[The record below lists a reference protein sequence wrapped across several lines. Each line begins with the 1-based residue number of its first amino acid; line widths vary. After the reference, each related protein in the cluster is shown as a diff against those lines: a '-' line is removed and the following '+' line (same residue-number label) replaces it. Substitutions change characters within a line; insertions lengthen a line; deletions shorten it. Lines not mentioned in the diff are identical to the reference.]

1 MDALVF
7 LMNNPS
13 VSDALRTY
21 TDFYKVLIIG
31 KNQSSD
37 IAGLQ
42 DIFDEIRIVTDILDK
57 TQLENVFTS
66 IMEVR
71 NVRAVYGTYEQV
83 VEMAGHLRGKFSIPG
98 MNYHQSLTVRNKPF
112 MKQVLSAGGIRT
124 AQGRKVYGL
133 VDLMSFITKYKLPFI
148 LKPVAGAATKNTYKI
163 GRSLD
168 LLNPRLIRDVW
179 KSKELLAEKYIE
191 GEEYHCD
198 SVVVDGH
205 VRFVSVA
212 KYLFNCIDT
221 LDGKKPFGTINFP
234 QNYQASDVQYEIK
247 KMNEQAIR
255 CLGIKNAVCHME
267 VFIDSGGQPIFG
279 EIAARIGGSPYIGE
293 CIKNTHGFDINQGFI
308 DAELGLFRQEDAV
321 SRPVFTGMIA
331 FPSKKGKIVHI
342 SGIEEFSHI
351 EGVIKVTIFNKKD
364 DRISRQKSTS
374 IRLGYIIIEDRD
386 YDRLRA
392 RLLAAYD
399 QFIVT
404 VE

>member
-21 TDFYKVLIIG
+21 TDFYKVLIMD
-31 KNQSSD
+31 KNQCSD
-37 IAGLQ
+37 AAKVQ
-42 DIFDEIRIVTDILDK
+42 DVFDEIRIVTDIQDK
-57 TQLENVFTS
+57 TQLESVLVS
-66 IMEVR
+66 IAAAR
-71 NVRAVYGTYEQV
+71 KIRAVYGTYEHV
-83 VEMAGHLRGKFSIPG
+83 VEMAGHLRETFSIPG
-98 MNYHQSLTVRNKPF
+98 MNHHQSLMVRSKPL

-124 AQGRKVYGL
+124 AQGRKVSGL
-133 VDLMSFITKYKLPFI
+133 VDLGSFITKYKFPLI
-148 LKPVAGAATKNTYKI
+148 LKPVAGAATKNTHKI
-163 GRSLD
+163 GKSMD
-168 LLNPRLIRDVW
+168 LLNPRLMRDVW
-179 KSKELLAEKYIE
+179 KSKEWLAEMYIE

-198 SVVVDGH
+198 TVVVDGH

-221 LDGKKPFGTINFP
+221 LDGQKPFGTINFP
-234 QNYQASDVQYEIK
+234 SHYQASDVQYEIK

-293 CIKNTHGFDINQGFI
+293 CIKNTHGIDINQGFI

-321 SRPVFTGMIA
+321 SRPMFTGMVA
-331 FPSKKGKIVHI
+331 FPSKKGKIAHI
-342 SGIEEFSHI
+342 SEIEEFAHI
-351 EGVIKVTIFNKKD
+351 EGVKKVTIFNKKG

-374 IRLGYIIIEDRD
+374 IRLGYIIIEDRE

-392 RLLAAYD
+392 KLLAAYD
-399 QFIVT
+399 QFT
-404 VE
+404 VSVE